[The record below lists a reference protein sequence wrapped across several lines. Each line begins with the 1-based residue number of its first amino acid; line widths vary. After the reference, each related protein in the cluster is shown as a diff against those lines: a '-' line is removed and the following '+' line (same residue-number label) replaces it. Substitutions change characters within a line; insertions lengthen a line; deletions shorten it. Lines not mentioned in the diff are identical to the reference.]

1 MDKKFDMIQL
11 PPLPKDTDAE
21 TLKLL
26 WEYAKMP
33 EEGQKRMKEYFDMA
47 LKLDNHPIDKT
58 KEIYEI
64 PSDGLKS
71 FQAVMKDMIGNLIV
85 ELSQFACWVYHQIY
99 VQGKSAGSLLSEHP
113 ESGDLIRIMSDVFA
127 EMMKDDEEETAQQ

>member
-1 MDKKFDMIQL
+1 MDKKYDMIQL

-21 TLKLL
+21 TLRLL

-33 EEGQKRMKEYFDMA
+33 EEGQERMKEYFDMA
-47 LKLDNHPIDKT
+47 LKLAGHPIDKT

-64 PSDGLKS
+64 PSDGFEG
-71 FQAVMKDMIGNLIV
+71 FQAAMKEMIGNLIV

-99 VQGKSAGSLLSEHP
+99 VQGESAEDLLIKHP
-113 ESGDLIRIMSDVFA
+113 EAGDLIRIMSEVFDV
-127 EMMKDDEEETAQQ
+127 MIKNDEEGKE

>member
-1 MDKKFDMIQL
+1 MDKKYDIIQL

-26 WEYAKMP
+26 WEYVKMP

-47 LKLDNHPIDKT
+47 LKLDANPIDKT

-64 PSDGLKS
+64 PLDRLEG
-71 FQAVMKDMIGNLIV
+71 FQAAMKDMIGNLIV
-85 ELSQFACWVYHQIY
+85 ELSQFACWLYHQIY
-99 VQGKSAGSLLSEHP
+99 VQGRTAESLLSQHP
-113 ESGDLIRIMSDVFA
+113 KGDLIRIMSEVFA
-127 EMMKDDEEETAQQ
+127 EMMKYDKETAQK

>member
-1 MDKKFDMIQL
+1 MVKEFDMIQL

-26 WEYAKMP
+26 WEYVKMS

-64 PSDGLKS
+64 PSDGLNS

-85 ELSQFACWVYHQIY
+85 ELSQFACWLYHQIY
-99 VQGKSAGSLLSEHP
+99 VQGKSAERLLSEHP
-113 ESGDLIRIMSDVFA
+113 ESGDLIRIMSEVFA
-127 EMMKDDEEETAQQ
+127 EMMRDDEKETAQQ